1 MANTDS
7 NTVMVGLRV
16 QLGSQDLAR
25 VPGSLEVFGRST
37 HVILARS
44 GVTRQMDDK
53 KASEIYKSGNKSGWE
68 TDTRFREY
76 KQNYEYKSC
85 ICDGNLACCDNLS
98 LLP

>member
-1 MANTDS
+1 MTTVQVANTDS

-44 GVTRQMDDK
+44 GVTGR
-53 KASEIYKSGNKSGWE
+53 IYQQG
-68 TDTRFREY
+68 RFREF
-76 KQNYEYKSC
+76 
-85 ICDGNLACCDNLS
+85 
-98 LLP
+98 